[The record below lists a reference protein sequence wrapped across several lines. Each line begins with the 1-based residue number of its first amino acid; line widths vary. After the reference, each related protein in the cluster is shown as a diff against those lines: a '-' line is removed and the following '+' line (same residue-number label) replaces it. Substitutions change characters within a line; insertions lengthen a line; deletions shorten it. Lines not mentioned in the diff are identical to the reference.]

1 MDQVDQKILMVLQEN
16 ARISMTEL
24 GQRIGLTGPATTERV
39 KKLEDRG
46 IIEAYRAKLSSEA
59 LNKRVTAYIL
69 FETERC
75 KAFAEFCKEHPE
87 VMECHRLAGQYSYLV
102 KLVTES
108 IKTMEAFI
116 DNAMPYGKSSTHIQL
131 SSPVDYKS
139 YCLLNQ

>member
-1 MDQVDQKILMVLQEN
+1 MDQVDLKIVLELQMN

-24 GQRIGLTGPATTERV
+24 GQRVGLTAPATAERV

-46 IIEAYRAKLSSEA
+46 VIEAYRAKLSAEA
-59 LNKRVTAYIL
+59 FNKRVTAYIL

-108 IKTMEAFI
+108 VQTLEAFI

-139 YCLLNQ
+139 FR